1 MFEQTFENIDDI
13 LHKDAGHGSIH
24 KIMDEKE
31 ALEVAE
37 MIKPGLIISCY

>member
-1 MFEQTFENIDDI
+1 
-13 LHKDAGHGSIH
+13 
-24 KIMDEKE
+24 MDEKE